1 MSIEFKSGRKV
12 VKSVSSI
19 EEANTLS
26 RKLIS
31 IRNDDLMWEV
41 DESGT
46 MSAWSAMEEVLGTS
60 VDVFAA
66 MSIWL
71 NGKKARTLWAK
82 GF

>member
-1 MSIEFKSGRKV
+1 
-12 VKSVSSI
+12 
-19 EEANTLS
+19 
-26 RKLIS
+26 
-31 IRNDDLMWEV
+31 MWEV
-41 DESGT
+41 SESET
-46 MSAWSAMEEVLGTS
+46 MRAWSAMDEVLGTS

>member
-19 EEANTLS
+19 DEANTLS
-26 RKLIS
+26 RKLIA
-31 IRNDDLMWEV
+31 IRNDDSMWEMG
-41 DESGT
+41 ESGT
-46 MSAWSAMEEVLGTS
+46 MRAWSAMDEVLGTS

-71 NGKKARTLWAK
+71 NGKKARTLWSK

>member
-19 EEANTLS
+19 DEANTLS
-26 RKLIS
+26 RKLIA
-31 IRNDDLMWEV
+31 IRNDDSMWEIG
-41 DESGT
+41 ESEMG
-46 MSAWSAMEEVLGTS
+46 AWSAMDEVLGTS

-71 NGKKARTLWAK
+71 NGKKARTLWSN

>member
-19 EEANTLS
+19 DEANTLS
-26 RKLIS
+26 RKLIA
-31 IRNDDLMWEV
+31 IRNDDSMWEIG
-41 DESGT
+41 ESET
-46 MSAWSAMEEVLGTS
+46 MGAWSMDEVLGTS

-71 NGKKARTLWAK
+71 NGKKARTLWSK